1 MQFAPRAITQTFNRY
16 VDEQTSNSGGRKLF
30 GTDELAQELEREQAK
45 RRITREISRDQ
56 NTYAQNIFQ
65 ITLSHISRITKDNID
80 ETSINLKA
88 GENSNETKVL
98 ADAEKIL
105 QIADDF
111 VESYLKID
119 QIFRQSNINI
129 DLAIREFFE
138 PISLLTEEYTKNM
151 LERYI
156 SSTNPSK
163 SEFLK
168 ELLILKNNDGKMA
181 PINEIARAI
190 LYNFEQT
197 GTQIKLVGQVSSK
210 SIEALKIEKKFDDAE
225 QSFSSA
231 KIENIYDKLINFIKA
246 NFLAIA
252 IRDAEEYL

>member
-1 MQFAPRAITQTFNRY
+1 
-16 VDEQTSNSGGRKLF
+16 
-30 GTDELAQELEREQAK
+30 
-45 RRITREISRDQ
+45 
-56 NTYAQNIFQ
+56 
-65 ITLSHISRITKDNID
+65 
-80 ETSINLKA
+80 
-88 GENSNETKVL
+88 
-98 ADAEKIL
+98 
-105 QIADDF
+105 
-111 VESYLKID
+111 
-119 QIFRQSNINI
+119 
-129 DLAIREFFE
+129 
-138 PISLLTEEYTKNM
+138 
-151 LERYI
+151 
-156 SSTNPSK
+156 
-163 SEFLK
+163 
-168 ELLILKNNDGKMA
+168 MA